1 MQILLN
7 LGVVGQAVIEHMRNR
22 IVLEEGETI
31 HVELTDDG
39 ATVFVLPEGETPE
52 GNDDGSPSSTAEKP
66 AKKPRRSKAQIEAD
80 NKAEAERKA
89 EADLAAAGGT
99 QGNAVASTDKPVV
112 EAASA
117 VVEAAG
123 ETTPEVSGDGE
134 ATSETAADPIVE
146 TPVVVEEAKPEVV
159 AEAEPDLTPEVEP
172 ERKPTTS
179 LFANLR
185 KPNNQ

>member
-1 MQILLN
+1 MQITHN
-7 LGVVGQAVIEHMRNR
+7 APEVSR
-22 IVLEEGETI
+22 IVLEYI
-31 HVELTDDG
+31 QSSYNLDDSNDFNVE
-39 ATVFVLPEGETPE
+39 ANE
-52 GNDDGSPSSTAEKP
+52 DGSITVYVNEEVTTSEASPTPTGERP

-80 NKAEAERKA
+80 NKAEAARKA

-99 QGNAVASTDKPVV
+99 QGNAAASTEKPVV

-117 VVEAAG
+117 VVAAAG

-159 AEAEPDLTPEVEP
+159 AEAEPDVTPEVEP

>member
-1 MQILLN
+1 MQITHN
-7 LGVVGQAVIEHMRNR
+7 APEVSR
-22 IVLEEGETI
+22 IVLEYI
-31 HVELTDDG
+31 QSSYNLDDSNDFNVE
-39 ATVFVLPEGETPE
+39 ANE
-52 GNDDGSPSSTAEKP
+52 DGSFTVYVNEEVTASEASPTPTGERP

-99 QGNAVASTDKPVV
+99 QGNAAASTEKPVA

-134 ATSETAADPIVE
+134 ATPETAAEPIVE
-146 TPVVVEEAKPEVV
+146 TAVVVETKPEV
-159 AEAEPDLTPEVEP
+159 EPDLTTEVEP